1 MAPSGKRISIRC
13 HHYHFLK
20 MSDNPAPTNFPARS
34 ARRPFWVAAILALSL
49 VTALVAFLVI
59 YDIEPPDASDMA
71 TAASAN
77 ASQPD
82 QPNPLEQ
89 FFTVLQQYPVDA
101 PPPRKKGPSLTAPV
115 RQGDPATNRI
125 VVVKA
130 FKQLVQSDSTTW
142 LWPMEPGESLETSLD
157 RQLKHLMPVANL
169 IRVQAG
175 LGESTSPEES
185 ALTTLS
191 LARFAH
197 GLNNAGGL
205 LIHNMV
211 ASAIQRTAVLNLER
225 PLALRATPSASL
237 RKMQK
242 QLEELDPSSIGFIAT
257 LKAEYLF
264 AAEAYRATKSGAALG
279 VDPRK
284 LDLKGYPEPLKGML
298 LKPNLT
304 LATRLEMHRQLI
316 KGLQTS
322 WKAAFDAHQS
332 TKQDLDKIFQSPV
345 RFWLNPNT
353 TGIAF
358 SVLDAQDLQDSLIRQ
373 MGHAAIHRLVI
384 LQVALRR
391 YELDHQKLPQD
402 LNELVPSY
410 FAAVPQDPFTD
421 LPMRWNPETKVIY
434 SVGVNLIDHGGLFR
448 VPATVDESDIGQFY
462 WWSKE
467 ASQARDA
474 QRLAPPEAGGR

>member
-1 MAPSGKRISIRC
+1 MSEISIPSTTR
-13 HHYHFLK
+13 
-20 MSDNPAPTNFPARS
+20 APTS
-34 ARRPFWVAAILALSL
+34 RRALFVVVTLTLSL
-49 VTALVAFLVI
+49 VTALVAFLAT

-71 TAASAN
+71 PTASAD

-89 FFTVLQQYPVDA
+89 FLRVLQQHPLDA

-115 RQGDPATNRI
+115 RQVDPATNRTE
-125 VVVKA
+125 VVKA
-130 FKQLVQSDSTTW
+130 FKQLVETDYTSW
-142 LWPMEPGESLETSLD
+142 RWPTEPGESLETSLD
-157 RQLKHLMPVANL
+157 HQLKHLMPVANL

-175 LGESTSPEES
+175 LEESTSPEES

-211 ASAIQRTAVLNLER
+211 ASAIQRTAVLQLER
-225 PLALRATPSASL
+225 PLALNAVPSASL
-237 RKMQK
+237 MKIQK
-242 QLEELDPSSIGFIAT
+242 QLEDLDPSSIGFIAT

-264 AAEAYRATKSGAALG
+264 AAEAYRATKSGVALE

-322 WKAAFDAHQS
+322 WKAAFDAHQT

-402 LNELVPSY
+402 LKELVPTY
-410 FAAVPQDPFTD
+410 FATVPQDPFTD
-421 LPMRWNPETKVIY
+421 LPMHWNPETKVIY
-434 SVGVNLIDHGGLFR
+434 SVGVNLTDHGGLFR
-448 VPATVDESDIGQFY
+448 VPATVDESDIGLFY
-462 WWSKE
+462 WWSKQ

-474 QRLAPPEAGGR
+474 QRLAPPESGGL